1 MNYAFLIWKQRISK
15 ISKSLKR
22 VSNIWS
28 PDNRDGR
35 IGRHSGMNSLKV
47 YTTLK
52 HTAPAIK

>member
-1 MNYAFLIWKQRISK
+1 MNYASHVWKQRISK

-22 VSNIWS
+22 ISNMKS

-35 IGRHSGMNSLKV
+35 KGRHSGMDSLKV